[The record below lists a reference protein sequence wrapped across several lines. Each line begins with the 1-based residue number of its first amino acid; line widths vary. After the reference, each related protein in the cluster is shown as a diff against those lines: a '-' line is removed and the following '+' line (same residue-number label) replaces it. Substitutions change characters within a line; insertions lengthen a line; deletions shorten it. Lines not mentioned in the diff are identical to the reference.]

1 MGTGATAVVDLGPAE
16 EILRGVERG
25 KQNRKVAS
33 DDLIPLLQ
41 NIQREYGYLP
51 PAVLNWVSDQTG
63 IPTSQIHGVVTF
75 YAQFTT
81 EPQGRCKVYCCR
93 GTACHVRGGANVINS
108 VREVLGIDEGET
120 TPDLAFSFET
130 VACLGTCAIAPVM
143 VIDRTYHG
151 KTTATGAE
159 KILKKLLKEE
169 TS

>member
-1 MGTGATAVVDLGPAE
+1 MGTATPVVDLGPVR
-16 EILRGVERG
+16 EILRGIEQG
-25 KQNRKVAS
+25 KPGRKVES
-33 DDLIPLLQ
+33 DDLIPLLHD
-41 NIQREYGYLP
+41 IQKEYGYLP
-51 PAVLNWVSDQTG
+51 PPVLVWVSRETG

-81 EPQGRCKVYCCR
+81 EPQGRRRIYCCR

-108 VREVLGIDEGET
+108 VREVLGISEGET

-143 VIDRTYHG
+143 VVDTTYHG

-159 KILKKLLKEE
+159 KLLRRLLREE
-169 TS
+169 AS

>member
-1 MGTGATAVVDLGPAE
+1 MEAFFHDLPIWLNFVLFVVGVVIID
-16 EILRGVERG
+16 RGSRT
-25 KQNRKVAS
+25 
-33 DDLIPLLQ
+33 L
-41 NIQREYGYLP
+41 
-51 PAVLNWVSDQTG
+51 VLSSVSISEKTG

-81 EPQGRCKVYCCR
+81 EPQGRRKIYCCR

-120 TPDLAFSFET
+120 TADLAFSFET

-143 VIDRTYHG
+143 VVDSTYHG

-159 KILKKLLKEE
+159 KMLKKLIREE
-169 TS
+169 AS